1 MFAKSTEHM
10 MVSTLLEVR
19 EKRGAYPFSR
29 SNYKQPFA
37 DHGKGYLSFSPQFDK
52 QEMVIITINKLI
64 QNEDIQG
71 EEWLPVAGYEGLYE
85 VSNLGRV
92 KRLSN
97 RGTCKEKIL
106 KPQLQRDGY
115 IRVDLSKK
123 GQKKRFPIHRLV
135 AIAFIP
141 NPENK
146 EQVNHQNGN
155 KLDNRL
161 ENLNWTT
168 RKENI
173 AHAYETG
180 LVKKKENQIIA
191 THLDT
196 GEQRQFKS
204 QKEASGELGVYPKI
218 ISNVLNGRI
227 ALVSRWSFERSSLNQ
242 KSS

>member
-1 MFAKSTEHM
+1 M
-10 MVSTLLEVR
+10 
-19 EKRGAYPFSR
+19 
-29 SNYKQPFA
+29 
-37 DHGKGYLSFSPQFDK
+37 
-52 QEMVIITINKLI
+52 TINKLN
-64 QNEDIQG
+64 QSEDLQG
-71 EEWLPVAGYEGLYE
+71 EEWLPVVGYEGLYE

-92 KRLSN
+92 KRLSSKDTS
-97 RGTCKEKIL
+97 REKTL
-106 KPQLQRDGY
+106 KPQIQRDGY
-115 IRVDLSKK
+115 QRVTLSKK
-123 GQKKRFPIHRLV
+123 GKKKRMAIHRLV

-161 ENLNWTT
+161 KNLNWMT

-173 AHAYETG
+173 AHAHETG
-180 LVKKKENQIIA
+180 LVKKNENPIIA

-204 QKEASGELGVYPKI
+204 QTEASRELGVYPKN
-218 ISNVLNGRI
+218 ISNALNGRI
-227 ALVSRWSFERSSLNQ
+227 THVSRWAFERSSLDQ

>member
-1 MFAKSTEHM
+1 M
-10 MVSTLLEVR
+10 
-19 EKRGAYPFSR
+19 
-29 SNYKQPFA
+29 
-37 DHGKGYLSFSPQFDK
+37 
-52 QEMVIITINKLI
+52 TINKLI
-64 QNEDIQG
+64 QNENLQG

-85 VSNLGRV
+85 VSNHGRV
-92 KRLSN
+92 KRLSSS
-97 RGTCKEKIL
+97 GTCKEKIL

-155 KLDNRL
+155 KLDNRI
-161 ENLNWTT
+161 ENLNWMT

-180 LVKKKENQIIA
+180 LVKKKENPIIA

-227 ALVSRWSFERSSLNQ
+227 AHVSRWSFERSSLNQ

>member
-1 MFAKSTEHM
+1 MRNNEVIEHQI
-10 MVSTLLEVR
+10 EV
-19 EKRGAYPFSR
+19 F
-29 SNYKQPFA
+29 
-37 DHGKGYLSFSPQFDK
+37 
-52 QEMVIITINKLI
+52 
-64 QNEDIQG
+64 QN
-71 EEWLPVAGYEGLYE
+71 EEWLPIVGYEGFYE

-97 RGTCKEKIL
+97 SGTCKEKIL
-106 KPQLQRDGY
+106 KPQFQRDGY
-115 IRVDLSKK
+115 KRVDLSKK

-135 AIAFIP
+135 ASAFIP
-141 NPENK
+141 NPQNK

-161 ENLNWTT
+161 DNLNWMT

-173 AHAYETG
+173 AHAHETG
-180 LVKKKENQIIA
+180 LVKKNENPVIA
-191 THLDT
+191 TQLDT

-204 QKEASGELGVYPKI
+204 QKEASRELGVYPKN

-227 ALVSRWSFERSSLNQ
+227 AHVSGWSFERSSLNQ